1 MFRLPHRRWL
11 GTYDTAEE
19 AARAYDQ
26 AARAIRGANARCNF
40 PLPDEA
46 GAQAASA
53 GAQEDE
59 EDAPKKARGTAGER
73 SPRGALP
80 SSASQQ
86 QFAVA
91 ADDGPEARPGERPH
105 GATAPQDTAAATAG
119 AAPAQQEVQPQ
130 LAVDPP
136 RYDEHGPLGKLQ
148 LMGVSD
154 GEGSS
159 AYKLC
164 ILRSAHGESDT
175 TEILQTVGSLP
186 CTDQGLV
193 IFKLFVPLQGWMI
206 HSYSHL
212 WAPSLLR
219 TSMVSCHCM
228 RWCLSR
234 LRCVSPRRR

>member
-1 MFRLPHRRWL
+1 MRRLPYRRWL

-80 SSASQQ
+80 SSTSQQ
-86 QFAVA
+86 QFAMT
-91 ADDGPEARPGERPH
+91 ADDGPEAGPGERFL
-105 GATAPQDTAAATAG
+105 GAPPPQDTVAATAG
-119 AAPAQQEVQPQ
+119 AAPAQQEAQPQ

-136 RYDEHGPLGKLQ
+136 HYDEHGPLGKVQ
-148 LMGVSD
+148 LMGGSD
-154 GEGSS
+154 WENSG
-159 AYKLC
+159 AYKLAVHPKIC
-164 ILRSAHGESDT
+164 NVVSDITQIL
-175 TEILQTVGSLP
+175 LTVDCQP
-186 CTDQGLV
+186 FTD
-193 IFKLFVPLQGWMI
+193 
-206 HSYSHL
+206 
-212 WAPSLLR
+212 
-219 TSMVSCHCM
+219 
-228 RWCLSR
+228 
-234 LRCVSPRRR
+234 